1 MADPTTKAELLR
13 EMQASYVTFETVIAP
28 LNDTQLT
35 TSGVNGD
42 WSIKDIVAHI
52 ATWQARA
59 ARSLE
64 FAARDEE
71 PQHDFPVNNEEE
83 MHAFNAATFAANRS
97 RPLSLVLMD
106 FHASYQQLQ
115 DAVAALNED
124 ALFAAGLFAWMDGDP
139 LWQVVASNTFWH
151 YPEHIT
157 MIEEWQA
164 RQGA

>member
-1 MADPTTKAELLR
+1 MADPTTRAELLR
-13 EMQASYVTFETVIAP
+13 DMQAGYATFEAVIAP
-28 LNDTQLT
+28 LGETQMT
-35 TSGVNGD
+35 TPGVNSD

-71 PQHDFPVNNEEE
+71 PQHDVPVNNEEE

-97 RPLSLVLMD
+97 RPLAQVLAD
-106 FHASYQQLQ
+106 FHASYRQLLV
-115 DAVAALNED
+115 AVEALNED
-124 ALFAAGLFAWMDGDP
+124 ALFDAKRFAWMEGDP
-139 LWQVVASNTFWH
+139 LWKVVAGNTFGH

-164 RQGA
+164 RERA